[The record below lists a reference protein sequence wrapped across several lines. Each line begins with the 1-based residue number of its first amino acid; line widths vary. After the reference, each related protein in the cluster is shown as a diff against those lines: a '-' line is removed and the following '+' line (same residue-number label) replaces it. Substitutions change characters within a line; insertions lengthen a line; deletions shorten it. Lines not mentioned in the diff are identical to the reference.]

1 MGVLRV
7 APVGLCIICYGLPR
21 VWSPLQG
28 YAPWALNGSPRWS
41 LPRRQGTAKELDYRG
56 IIPHPALRGIKE
68 PRYREG
74 PRWGKEPCFGKGP
87 CCGKSRS
94 AGHPRRASGLQPRAC
109 PNGRA
114 SPYRGDPAPK
124 PKVRSPARATKPW
137 VRQPSIQSSVGPCLG
152 LGRSSCVLAPLKQ
165 QHSPEAS

>member
-1 MGVLRV
+1 ML
-7 APVGLCIICYGLPR
+7 GLPR

-28 YAPWALNGSPRWS
+28 YAPWALNGSPRWG

-56 IIPHPALRGIKE
+56 IIPHPALRGIKG

-137 VRQPSIQSSVGPCLG
+137 VRQPSIQRSVGPRLG